1 LCVAIRKDCIVEGR
15 MREAA
20 DCEREALMQLV
31 SFKWLM
37 SGKGWSVD
45 VRRIQDEPAYA
56 DSCLRRGAASDLA
69 PLRRCSGELRGLLDA
84 SARAGHPVT
93 AAPLSGSQPRWPQ
106 RAADLSRSVWLLA
119 P

>member
-1 LCVAIRKDCIVEGR
+1 

-56 DSCLRRGAASDLA
+56 DSCLRRGAASDLEILLLA
-69 PLRRCSGELRGLLDA
+69 LDCLQAAQVPDLSVDLADASIVRSLLSGVSISRRCEG
-84 SARAGHPVT
+84 V
-93 AAPLSGSQPRWPQ
+93 AANCVVCWMHRPAQALP
-106 RAADLSRSVWLLA
+106 
-119 P
+119 